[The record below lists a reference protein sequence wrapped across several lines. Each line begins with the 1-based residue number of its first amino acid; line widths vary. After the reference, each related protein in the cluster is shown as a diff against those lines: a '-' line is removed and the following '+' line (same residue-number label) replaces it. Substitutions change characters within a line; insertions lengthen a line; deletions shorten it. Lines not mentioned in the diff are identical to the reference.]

1 MTINEFFDKLGS
13 RHKIDQKKWI
23 VTKSG
28 MVRCESTKQCPISY
42 MASSEDYQFSS
53 AKWREAAAELGLNTN
68 IAHSLALAADMWVM
82 SHKDIRI
89 KIESILFGCETF
101 EDEVRV

>member
-53 AKWREAAAELGLNTN
+53 AKWREASAELGLNTN
-68 IAHSLALAADMWVM
+68 IAHSLALAADRVM
-82 SHKDIRI
+82 VHKDIRI
-89 KIESILFGCETF
+89 KIENILFPSRTKSEYEIT
-101 EDEVRV
+101 